1 LVSHTDAEMQGAMP
15 SGLPQ
20 FTNDQWGFLAVLE
33 ALGEPV
39 PIEVAGTLAPLM
51 PGPLFDLL
59 NRAEGL
65 GLIRKTDADVFCLV
79 SQLPPDTRTRLK
91 KINTPERLDLLVER
105 LEQADLLPRLEPSM
119 AARFFARAGRL
130 EEAGRIEEAL
140 AREALQNRDYDTAM
154 ERFKKAAL
162 RYHAVKGS
170 RESDAACVASTLELS
185 HVSFALGKG
194 FTEVPPF
201 LEKAKACVDRLGD
214 RRSRAL
220 LDLHLGRYFYFA
232 DRRAEALKTLRSGQL
247 VVEELGDDD
256 ILSQSAE
263 FLGLLFFMQGHFREA
278 WEHFERASVSIETR
292 EERLRNP
299 LAPVFMSF
307 CAAFLG
313 RYHEA
318 IGILDNHW
326 RNAQRDGPKGLA
338 TNFRSLL
345 GNVLLMVRKK
355 RDALVHLYGALQDA
369 AGSSNA
375 LGLYWAKG
383 GLAYHHFMEGRLREA
398 RDTFA
403 QAMEESAHAGIVR
416 QYGSPWILEMLF
428 EIDRLGYEGIPAFS
442 YRSEVQRILTEPNIH
457 LRGVVLRLQAREGI
471 TTGEAPD
478 RILTYLQE
486 SKTCLTASGDPVQLA
501 KTLLEMARLELGK
514 GERQRAR
521 ELAQKAWQG
530 LSGYADEFFPDD
542 LRYLLATPERDH
554 VAEGP
559 EAPESVLQRFL
570 EMMEDF
576 IPSPDLNEILRR
588 AVAAT
593 NHFLGAER
601 GALLWFHGGRPDKAP
616 ALRAG
621 INLTEKEIASEAFR
635 SSLALVFKSFR
646 EQRPLLV
653 RPKTS
658 GPGRTGQPVLSIL
671 CLPVEVGGKL
681 RGVLYHDNA
690 YLDDC
695 FDFLDG
701 PLLVRLFQHVS
712 LFIDRIWAY
721 GRLLEEKTREAT
733 EKAVQTKPF
742 DEDAILAQSRSMTKL
757 LAQADR
763 IAESGAIVLLLGET
777 GVGKELMARR
787 IHRKSLRNNAPY
799 VIVDTPTIP
808 EALLESELFGHEKG
822 AFTGADRQ
830 KSGRIELAD
839 RGTLFLDE
847 VGELPLSIQGK
858 LLRVLEQKTFSRIG
872 SNRVLHSDFRLVAAT
887 NRNLAEEVA
896 RGRFRE
902 DLYYRLNV
910 VPLEIPPLR
919 ERDRDVVLLARHFL
933 ALYAKRFNRP
943 HLVLTPSEEEELTA
957 YDWPGNVRELRN
969 VMERAVLL
977 SSGER
982 LALNLPVDP
991 RSEANH
997 SFEDCPTMDNLQRRY
1012 IQYVLERT
1020 GNRISGSGG
1029 AAEVL
1034 GMDRATLYHRMKKLG
1049 LR

>member
-1 LVSHTDAEMQGAMP
+1 MLSE
-15 SGLPQ
+15 LPQ
-20 FTNDQWGFLAVLE
+20 FTNDQWAFLAVLE

-39 PIEVAGTLAPLM
+39 SVEVAGTLAPLT

-59 NRAEGL
+59 NRAEEL
-65 GLIRKTDADVFCLV
+65 GLIRKTDGNIFCLAPD
-79 SQLPPDTRTRLK
+79 LPLDTRTRLED
-91 KINTPERLDLLVER
+91 INTPERLADLVQGLRE
-105 LEQADLLPRLEPSM
+105 ADLLPRIEPSM
-119 AARFFARAGRL
+119 AARLFARAGQH
-130 EEAGRIEEAL
+130 EEAGRIEETL
-140 AREALQNRDYDTAM
+140 AREALRNRDYDTAM
-154 ERFKKAAL
+154 ERFKQAA
-162 RYHAVKGS
+162 RHYHALKGS
-170 RESDAACVASTLELS
+170 RESDSACVASTLELS

-194 FTEVPPF
+194 FTEVPPL

-220 LDLHLGRYFYFA
+220 LDLHLGRYFYFG
-232 DRRAEALKTLRSGQL
+232 DRRAEALKALRSGQL
-247 VVEELGDDD
+247 VVEELGDED

-278 WEHFERASVSIETR
+278 WEHFERAAVSIETR

-338 TNFRSLL
+338 TNFRALL

-375 LGLYWAKG
+375 LGLYWARG
-383 GLAYHHFMEGRLREA
+383 GLAYHHFTEGRLREA
-398 RDTFA
+398 RDTFT
-403 QAMEESAHAGIVR
+403 QAMKESAHAGIVR

-442 YRSEVQRILTEPNIH
+442 YRSEVERVLTEPNLH

-471 TTGEAPD
+471 AKGEAPE

-486 SKTCLTASGDPVQLA
+486 SRTCLNASGDPVQLA

-514 GERQRAR
+514 GERRRAR
-521 ELAQKAWQG
+521 ELAQEAWQG
-530 LSGYADEFFPDD
+530 LSGYADEFFPDN
-542 LRYLLATPERDH
+542 LRYLLAPPERSHAPD
-554 VAEGP
+554 GP
-559 EAPESVLQRFL
+559 EAPETVFQRFL

-601 GALLWFHGGRPDKAP
+601 GALLWFHGGRPDKSP
-616 ALRAG
+616 VLRAG
-621 INLTEKEIASEAFR
+621 INLTEKEITSEAFR
-635 SSLALVFKSFR
+635 SSLALVFKCFR

-653 RPKTS
+653 RPKAS
-658 GPGRTGQPVLSIL
+658 GQAVLSIL

-690 YLDDC
+690 YLEDC

-701 PLLVRLFQHVS
+701 PLLVRMFQHVS

-733 EKAVQTKPF
+733 EKAVQTEPF
-742 DEDAILAQSRSMTKL
+742 EEDAILARSRSMTKL

-763 IAESGAIVLLLGET
+763 IAESDAIVLLLGET
-777 GVGKELMARR
+777 GVGKELVARR
-787 IHRKSLRNNAPY
+787 IHGKSLRNNAPY
-799 VIVDTPTIP
+799 VIIDTPTVP
-808 EALLESELFGHEKG
+808 EALLESEMFGHEKG

-858 LLRVLEQKTFSRIG
+858 LLRVLEQKTFVRIG
-872 SNRVLHSDFRLVAAT
+872 SNRVLRSDFRLVTAT

-896 RGRFRE
+896 RGRFRQ

-919 ERDRDVVLLARHFL
+919 QRGRDVLLLARHFL

-943 HLVLTPSEEEELTA
+943 HLVLTPSEEQELTA

-991 RSEANH
+991 RPEANH
-997 SFEDCPTMDNLQRRY
+997 SFEDCPTMDDLQRRY
-1012 IQYVLERT
+1012 IRYVLERT
-1020 GNRISGSGG
+1020 GGRISGSGG

-1034 GMDRATLYHRMKKLG
+1034 EMDRATLYHRMKKLG